1 MPVPKKGLVVKAKE
15 LKTDFAVAKD
25 LQVSIGRVF
34 EETWD
39 EPVGPTPFPSI
50 TDLRNWDFKL
60 LQRYK
65 PFYLPFCDVC
75 CLCTF
80 GKCDL
85 TEDKRGACGLNMAAQ
100 QARIVLLACCI
111 GAATHTG
118 HARHLLEHLIEKFG
132 RRCPIDVGGISVNVE
147 APVTRLVTGIR
158 PRTLGDLEE
167 VLDYCETEVTH
178 LLAACHTG
186 QEGSNIDFESKVL
199 HAGMIDQVGMEVA
212 DMVQISAY
220 GFPKADP
227 EAPLTE
233 IGWGV
238 TDISKPVILVI
249 GHNVPSSVGIID
261 YLRDKGIY
269 NKVEIVGICCTAI
282 DITRYSPSLAKIVGP
297 ISWQLRFI
305 RSGIPDLIVVDEQ
318 CIRADALI
326 EAQKIKA
333 PVIASSPENCLGL
346 EDRTKSAAKEITSD
360 LVERKVPGVLILDPE
375 KVGEVAVETVMAVAP
390 ERKKFKSIPEIEEI
404 IKAVKECTQCDEC
417 RRACPNDLPIP
428 EAMKAAAKGDLNPLA
443 EILEDCVGCARCDS
457 ACPNDFPLH
466 SFVVAAA
473 QKNLIKEKF
482 KIRVGRGAIQDVEIR
497 EVGGPIVL
505 GEIPGVVALVGCANY
520 PHGGKEVAEMAE
532 EFAKRR
538 YIVTATGCAA
548 MSIAMQKDEEG
559 KTLYEKYP
567 GDFNA
572 GGIINVG
579 SCVSNP
585 HIAGAAIKIASIFA
599 KLPLRANY
607 EEIADYVH
615 TRVGAVGVA
624 WGAMSQKAASIASG
638 FWRLGV
644 PIIVGPHG
652 SKYRRMLLG
661 RKDRE
666 EDWYDYDA
674 RTGDRVYVGPAP
686 EHLFYAAE
694 TKEEAMV
701 MIAKLCIRPADTT
714 KGRAIKLTHYIDLHK
729 RLYGVLPDD
738 IHLFI
743 RTKADIPITM
753 RDEVLK
759 VLEEK
764 NWKEGRIISSP
775 TLVSRLIKSRKE

>member
-1 MPVPKKGLVVKAKE
+1 MSKKGIHAKIGE
-15 LKTDFAVAKD
+15 LKTDIGVIKN
-25 LQVSIGRVF
+25 LELSIGKIVD
-34 EETWD
+34 ETWA
-39 EPVGPTPFPSI
+39 EPMGPTPFPEI
-50 TDLRNWDFKL
+50 TSLREWDLKL
-60 LQRYK
+60 LKRYK

-85 TEDKRGACGLNMAAQ
+85 SGDKRGACGLNMAAQ
-100 QARIVLLACCI
+100 QSRIVLLACCI

-132 RRCPIDVGGISVNVE
+132 RRCPIDVGGMSVEVE
-147 APVTRLVTGIR
+147 APVTRLVTGVR
-158 PRTLGDLEE
+158 PKTLGDLED
-167 VLDYCETEVTH
+167 VVSYCEMEVTH
-178 LLAACHTG
+178 LLAATHTG
-186 QEGSNIDFESKVL
+186 QEGSNVDFESKVL
-199 HAGMIDQVGMEVA
+199 HAGMVDQVGMEVA

-238 TDISKPVILVI
+238 ADTSKPVILVI
-249 GHNVPSSVGIID
+249 GHNVPSAVGIID
-261 YLRDKGIY
+261 YLTSKGMY
-269 NKVEIVGICCTAI
+269 NAVEVVGICCTAI
-282 DITRYSPSLAKIVGP
+282 DMTRYSPSMAKIVGP

-305 RSGIPDLIVVDEQ
+305 RSGLPDLIAVDEQ
-318 CIRADALI
+318 CIRADTVV

-333 PVIASSPENCLGL
+333 PVIASSPKNCLGL
-346 EDRTKSAAKEITSD
+346 ENRTESSAKETISD
-360 LVERKVPGVLILDPE
+360 LVEGKVPGVLILDPE

-390 ERKKFKSIPEIEEI
+390 KRKKFSVIPEVDEI
-404 IKAVKECTQCDEC
+404 IKAAKECTQCNEC
-417 RRACPNDLPIP
+417 MRACPNNLPIP
-428 EAMKAAAKGDLNPLA
+428 EAMKAAAKGDLKPFA
-443 EILEDCVGCARCDS
+443 EILENCVGCARCDS

-466 SFVVAAA
+466 SFAIRAG
-473 QKNLIKEKF
+473 QKNLAEEKF

-520 PHGGKEVAEMAE
+520 PRSGKEVAEIAE

-538 YIVTATGCAA
+538 YIVVATGCAA
-548 MSIAMQKDEEG
+548 MSMAMVKDEEG

-567 GDFNA
+567 GGFEA
-572 GGIINVG
+572 GGIVNVG

-599 KLPLRANY
+599 KRKLRANY
-607 EEIADYVH
+607 EEIADYVLN
-615 TRVGAVGVA
+615 RVGAVGVA

-644 PIIVGPHG
+644 PVIVGPHG

-661 RKDRE
+661 RKDKE
-666 EDWYDYDA
+666 EDWYVYDA
-674 RTGDRVYVGPAP
+674 RTGDKVFVGPAP
-686 EHLFYAAE
+686 EHLFTAAE

-701 MIAKLCIRPADTT
+701 LIAKFCMRPNDTT

-738 IHLFI
+738 VHLFV
-743 RTKADIPITM
+743 RNNADIPITM
-753 RDEVLK
+753 KDEVLK

-764 NWKEGRIISSP
+764 GWKEMRIPDP
-775 TLVSRLIKSRKE
+775 TLLPRLIREKKGE